1 MTMNERIERL
11 NAYINEGRVIRN
23 QWTGTDAQGR
33 ETACLLAA
41 LSPEAGS
48 SENPSACP
56 ATVMPSWLARL
67 TPSLADAGSE
77 AAWPGMVQRYAA
89 LAARWHRLD
98 DAAWLRVQYKFL
110 AATVREAKSH
120 VGADQTD
127 VLVACDRVI
136 ELCDRVVENG
146 KVDKDAFRAAAE
158 AAALARAWT
167 DAVASASA
175 WSAARAAARAAEAA
189 EAAEAAAADAVAR
202 AVAEAAEWAAW
213 AAWAAA
219 DAPLTARAAAR
230 AAEASAWD
238 HVTAALF
245 EAIEVELVGAGERAV
260 EL

>member
-48 SENPSACP
+48 SQEASACP
-56 ATVMPSWLARL
+56 AHVMPSWLAYL
-67 TPSLADAGSE
+67 TTDLNDRGSN
-77 AAWPGMVQRYAA
+77 AAWPGMVRRYAA

-98 DAAWLRVQYKFL
+98 DAAWLRVQYKVL
-110 AATVREAKSH
+110 AATVREAKSY
-120 VGADQTD
+120 VADQAD
-127 VLVACDRVI
+127 VLAACEQVV
-136 ELCDRVVENG
+136 ELCEQVVETG
-146 KVDKDAFRAAAE
+146 KVDEEAFRAAA
-158 AAALARAWT
+158 ARA
-167 DAVASASA
+167 A
-175 WSAARAAARAAEAA
+175 AARAAA
-189 EAAEAAAADAVAR
+189 DAVVR
-202 AVAEAAEWAAW
+202 S

-219 DAPLTARAAAR
+219 RAAWVAADAADAADAASAPSRAAAW
-230 AAEASAWD
+230 AAETARVAEVAAWAAAAAWD

-245 EAIEVELVGAGERAV
+245 EAIEVELDGAGERTV